1 MNYRQSLST
10 AILLLGLQALN
21 TNAVECDGIDCPSDI
36 LPPEECFD
44 QGCDLPPENEA
55 PACDEQECPPID
67 DCQDP
72 QSCEGPI
79 DGPGDGPG
87 ETANYA
93 VSMNS
98 GSAVTILST
107 DITADG
113 DIYVEVYPQKGTAT
127 NNQGASVTFDTNGDF
142 SNLEEGVTE
151 EVAFEV
157 YTTGTDVTYSTITV
171 TVTGVA
177 EEEPQ
182 TEEPVDQAPGNEVSL
197 NAGVM
202 PHDTLSRN
210 GELNDGEFVT
220 VWMDTQRLAAGEALV
235 IRDIPDHLTYIE
247 TLSADLPADASSTMP
262 FRTQVLGSFY
272 REEDRTLRISPRS
285 GDTTSTPAVH
295 IVFKA
300 SSSESDENT
309 ALLIERLDSTGL
321 EATTT
326 TVEIP
331 PAQAAKYYYEIA
343 RNSNGAVVTAWPP
356 KDQQEDFVRLEANL
370 SSDPS
375 SLTCSESDTLLT
387 EGLLDGDGNA
397 IAECAE
403 GIITATHTDAK
414 VSATTPLTWP
424 LSFIAEESNTLFAGG
439 SITFSDGSSLSM
451 EDSTSSTVETGVELV
466 SLKDYVDDPNIRL
479 RMELPE
485 DIQEATNLTVDL
497 LIVPG
502 ESDDPEAQSPQFTCT
517 TGWEPGVYEISYTLQ
532 GDSFVSTCTKRH
544 VHIAFPVGM
553 AVSNQSD
560 FSDGLLRIDIY
571 VANAKD
577 LSNIEANLL
586 TITSYDESDG
596 PAVKYSEFS
605 AFYEDEEEESLGIVA
620 AVLALLTFAYYRR
633 RKQVA

>member
-1 MNYRQSLST
+1 MNYRQGLST

-44 QGCDLPPENEA
+44 QGCALPPEDEA
-55 PACDEQECPPID
+55 PACDEQECSPID

-79 DGPGDGPG
+79 DGPGDGQG
-87 ETANYA
+87 EAPNYA
-93 VSMNS
+93 VSVDS
-98 GSAVTILST
+98 DSSVTILST

-151 EVAFEV
+151 EVTFEV
-157 YTTGTDVTYSTITV
+157 NTTGTDVTYSTITV

-331 PAQAAKYYYEIA
+331 PARAAKYYYEIA

-356 KDQQEDFVRLEANL
+356 NDQEEDFVRLEANL

-375 SLTCSESDTLLT
+375 PLTCGESDTLLT

-397 IAECAE
+397 IAECAD
-403 GIITATHTDAK
+403 GVITATHTDAK

-424 LSFIAEESNTLFAGG
+424 LNFIAEESNTLVAGG
-439 SITFSDGSSLSM
+439 SITFSDGNSLSM
-451 EDSTSSTVETGVELV
+451 EDSTSSAVEAGVELV
-466 SLKDYVDDPNIRL
+466 SLRDNVQSPNIRL

-485 DIQEATNLTVDL
+485 DIPEATNLTVDL
-497 LIVPG
+497 LILP
-502 ESDDPEAQSPQFTCT
+502 SDPEEVGEDNPQFTCD
-517 TGWEPGVYEISYTLQ
+517 GGELPGVRSTSVSLRGQ
-532 GDSFVSTCTKRH
+532 SFTTTCTKKH
-544 VHIAFPVGM
+544 LHIAFPTGM
-553 AVSNQSD
+553 TVTNQSD
-560 FSDGLLRIDIY
+560 FSDGLLRVDIF
-571 VANAKD
+571 VADANYGGY
-577 LSNIEANLL
+577 IEANLL
-586 TITSYDESDG
+586 TLSSYDESEG
-596 PAVKYSEFS
+596 PAVEYSEFS